1 MLRVKVKTRF
11 GTGLIR
17 QCRSCGHFF
26 GKFTDRS
33 GLGGMFILEDFELN
47 LAMHEVDCLLGKWK
61 ELKHNPLVG
70 TYEKKA

>member
-1 MLRVKVKTRF
+1 
-11 GTGLIR
+11 
-17 QCRSCGHFF
+17 
-26 GKFTDRS
+26 
-33 GLGGMFILEDFELN
+33 MFILEDFELN